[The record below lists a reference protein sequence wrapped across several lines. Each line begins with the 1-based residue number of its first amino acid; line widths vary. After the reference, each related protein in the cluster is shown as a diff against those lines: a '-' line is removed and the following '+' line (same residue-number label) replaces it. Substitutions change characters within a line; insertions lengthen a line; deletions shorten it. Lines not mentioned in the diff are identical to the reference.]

1 MNLVQDN
8 GALGTLGIF
17 HYFSQIPQ
25 EQRNKT
31 LVACVDTR
39 HFIEGFETGNFA
51 NDPYQVFPE
60 VVDKV
65 SVTVGIEHMGSMG
78 GKWDPETGD
87 MVPNNLPNLTFMK
100 ADDNDWCTDCLLYT
114 SRCA

>member
-1 MNLVQDN
+1 M
-8 GALGTLGIF
+8 
-17 HYFSQIPQ
+17 
-25 EQRNKT
+25 
-31 LVACVDTR
+31 ACVDTR

-78 GKWDPETGD
+78 GKWDPETCATWY
-87 MVPNNLPNLTFMK
+87 LTT
-100 ADDNDWCTDCLLYT
+100 CPT
-114 SRCA
+114 SPS